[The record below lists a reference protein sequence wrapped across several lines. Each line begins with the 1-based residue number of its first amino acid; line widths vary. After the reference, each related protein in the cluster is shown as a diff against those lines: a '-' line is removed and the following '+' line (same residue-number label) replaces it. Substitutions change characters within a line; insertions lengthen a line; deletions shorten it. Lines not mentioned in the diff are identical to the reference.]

1 MTPRSLLVDWV
12 LPMAALTLLV
22 VAASEFVLA
31 TRVIVGRSMTPGL
44 IPGDRV
50 VVDRWTYR
58 HRRPRVGEVALLRGP
73 DGTPMVKRV
82 ASLSGDGIWVEGD
95 NEPVSRDSRHF
106 GRISDRAVRGRVVW
120 RYWPLRRAG
129 RVR

>member
-1 MTPRSLLVDWV
+1 MDLGGGTWAHPPALMGVGLLCLVQPKNKKGHVIGELCERVSAAQAAQPGHDLRSSLIYNHV
-12 LPMAALTLLV
+12 LN
-22 VAASEFVLA
+22 
-31 TRVIVGRSMTPGL
+31 
-44 IPGDRV
+44 
-50 VVDRWTYR
+50 
-58 HRRPRVGEVALLRGP
+58 RGP

-95 NEPVSRDSRHF
+95 NEPVSRDSRRF

-120 RYWPLRRAG
+120 RYWPLGRAG